1 MGSETYDKDVLNE
14 AVAII
19 RRLVNVPHYSIFLF
33 GSRAAGTANPRSD
46 YDIGIES
53 KDSITATAMSD
64 IRDALDLLPILQKM
78 DVVDVSHMSADVRE
92 LALKTRK
99 VLYEQ

>member
-1 MGSETYDKDVLNE
+1 MGSETYDENLLNE
-14 AVAII
+14 VVVII
-19 RRLVNVPHYSIFLF
+19 RRLITVPHYFIFLF

-53 KDSITATAMSD
+53 KKSITSAVMSD
-64 IRDALDLLPILQKM
+64 IRDALDILPVLQKI
-78 DVVDVSHMSADVRE
+78 DLVDVAQMSPDVRE

-99 VLYEQ
+99 VLHEQ